1 MYPSLLTYDQFNW
14 LCASSNGPHIAH
26 DMVYGPG
33 YVTGIGSQWQ
43 DGHKVGVWPM
53 DLGDDFDAGLT
64 DQYGC
69 WNFEYAG
76 TVDVVIPI
84 EGFLAS

>member
-1 MYPSLLTYDQFNW
+1 MAYPDFILGQDLNTVGH
-14 LCASSNGPHIAH
+14 LPH
-26 DMVYGPG
+26 DLVYGPG
-33 YVTGIGSQWQ
+33 YVTAIGSQWQ

-53 DLGDDFDAGLT
+53 DLGYEYDVSLT

-69 WNFEYAG
+69 WNFEYPG
-76 TVDVVIPI
+76 TKALLIPI